1 MRLRHALMTMGVT
14 ALLLGVPTTVAA
26 AQEPY
31 PGGTTPS
38 SVLSESDD
46 RPDEVLG
53 TTAGRAEPAAAAAAG
68 AQQSLPVT
76 GGDLVG
82 LAAIGAGLV
91 GVGALVVRR
100 SRRAGD
106 TIVSA

>member
-1 MRLRHALMTMGVT
+1 MRLRHALTTMGVT
-14 ALLLGVPTTVAA
+14 ALLLGVPTTLAA

-38 SVLSESDD
+38 TVAGESED

-53 TTAGRAEPAAAAAAG
+53 TTAGRAEPAATAG
-68 AQQSLPVT
+68 AGQTLPVT

-91 GVGALVVRR
+91 GVGTVVVRR
-100 SRRAGD
+100 SRRTGD
-106 TIVSA
+106 TVASA